1 MTNEAVFSPAQHGGE
16 ADELPGRG
24 SCGVAVIQHR
34 QQVHQHGG
42 AGRAEEDEGHPA
54 ADFGAR
60 AVGER
65 AEQRQQEHAQQ
76 CKDQQRDG
84 EGRQPRN
91 EQHSQD
97 DRKADAE
104 QDRLG
109 QSPGDAERQCHEL
122 YGQNDHS
129 DDKQCENTMT
139 SFFLCFRASL

>member
-1 MTNEAVFSPAQHGGE
+1 MPVTAPTSVATPFPAAESGENREDMAQHGGE

-65 AEQRQQEHAQQ
+65 AEQRQQEKRQNVV
-76 CKDQQRDG
+76 QR
-84 EGRQPRN
+84 
-91 EQHSQD
+91 H
-97 DRKADAE
+97 DRAG
-104 QDRLG
+104 DRLI
-109 QSPGDAERQCHEL
+109 QAERF
-122 YGQNDHS
+122 GQDLG
-129 DDKQCENTMT
+129 DDAVVHLPEGTDG
-139 SFFLCFRASL
+139 